1 MLTLPSYDITG
12 IKTSSE
18 ALALIDQNLV
28 DLRVIAAKT
37 DFTVKAEVDNF
48 SRNIAFLKQYYEKAE
63 LLLIQEGRL

>member
-18 ALALIDQNLV
+18 ALALIDQNLA
-28 DLRVIAAKT
+28 DLRVIAANT
-37 DFTVKAEVDNF
+37 DFSVKAQVENF

-63 LLLIQEGRL
+63 SLLIQEGKL